1 MRAKRSQQR
10 THSFIYGGTKPTEVI
25 KFTEANITANKG
37 KMSYRDSLQ
46 ENRWALTK
54 AKIKIDVESEDADM
68 LKARVQL
75 EDIFW
80 LMSGGENLW

>member
-1 MRAKRSQQR
+1 
-10 THSFIYGGTKPTEVI
+10 
-25 KFTEANITANKG
+25 
-37 KMSYRDSLQ
+37 MSYRDSLQ